1 MADAMEYTMER
12 ENEMMTSRQIM
23 YTAKQKIY
31 QMYRNV
37 SEMKEEENLRRL
49 VLLKAVLRFGREQ
62 RKRKFTDDEQC
73 LPIKK

>member
-23 YTAKQKIY
+23 HTAKQKIH

-37 SEMKEEENLRRL
+37 SEMKEEENLRRI
-49 VLLKAVLRFGREQ
+49 VLLKSVLQFGQQQ

>member
-23 YTAKQKIY
+23 HTAKQKIY

-37 SEMKEEENLRRL
+37 AE
-49 VLLKAVLRFGREQ
+49 
-62 RKRKFTDDEQC
+62 
-73 LPIKK
+73 KKLYT

>member
-12 ENEMMTSRQIM
+12 ENDVMTSRQIM

-37 SEMKEEENLRRL
+37 SEMKEEENLRRI
-49 VLLKAVLRFGREQ
+49 VLLKSVLQFGQQQ

>member
-49 VLLKAVLRFGREQ
+49 VLLKAVLRFGQQQ

>member
-12 ENEMMTSRQIM
+12 ENDVMTSRQIM
-23 YTAKQKIY
+23 HTAKQKLY

-37 SEMKEEENLRRL
+37 AEMKEEENLRRL
-49 VLLKAVLRFGREQ
+49 VLLKAVLRFGQQQ